1 MYPDNLLNAEYHTQ
15 KRESCCDC
23 TRVTVQAGRTAH
35 SSRIPTGIFRLR
47 AFRLLNREKVTMLL
61 GVFRQRAER
70 GEPGQRESAKDRL
83 KFLRDSKFIKST
95 DCLKISSC
103 FQFHFG
109 WRQCTWMLFHLDFFT
124 QRACNN
130 RYYMLLKFCDITS
143 SFFRDSIPVSSYQIA
158 ET

>member
-1 MYPDNLLNAEYHTQ
+1 MNPDIVYSAEYHTQ

-23 TRVTVQAGRTAH
+23 LGRTAH

-109 WRQCTWMLFHLDFFT
+109 
-124 QRACNN
+124 
-130 RYYMLLKFCDITS
+130 
-143 SFFRDSIPVSSYQIA
+143 
-158 ET
+158 

>member
-15 KRESCCDC
+15 NKNHA
-23 TRVTVQAGRTAH
+23 VTVQAGRTAH

-61 GVFRQRAER
+61 GVFRQRTER

-109 WRQCTWMLFHLDFFT
+109 
-124 QRACNN
+124 
-130 RYYMLLKFCDITS
+130 
-143 SFFRDSIPVSSYQIA
+143 
-158 ET
+158 